1 MIIKID
7 PDRLAAITVAK
18 RPYMRLSFAQLM
30 IGLVKEGWL
39 TEADAQLWL
48 TGVLPPQVQATI
60 SLLPEENRFPAMAR
74 ASRPS
79 EVLRTDPLVE
89 MMALAQGRTAEE
101 LDAFFETYSAV

>member
-1 MIIKID
+1 MIIKVD
-7 PDRLAAITVAK
+7 PQRLEKVKQDK
-18 RPYMRLSFAQLM
+18 RGYMRLSFTQLM
-30 IGLVKEGWL
+30 VGLVKEKWL
-39 TEADAQLWL
+39 SEADAQLWL